1 MKIPVITWTVL
12 ELGSRNP
19 VVRELFTKA
28 RRHVGRF
35 IAGDDVTRKDLER
48 LQESI
53 DSIKEIVQQKQDD
66 IHEKNGRMDDS
77 EVRTRTVRNYS
88 EPERPVE
95 TSPGNRD
102 SSFPTS
108 GI

>member
-19 VVRELFTKA
+19 VVREVFTKA

-48 LQESI
+48 LQESR
-53 DSIKEIVQQKQDD
+53 K
-66 IHEKNGRMDDS
+66 
-77 EVRTRTVRNYS
+77 
-88 EPERPVE
+88 
-95 TSPGNRD
+95 
-102 SSFPTS
+102 
-108 GI
+108 